1 MQYCRHLRAGE
12 LCKHTDP
19 MVEKPDTRSDEELM
33 AAYLDGDA
41 AAFRALFDRYA
52 AVLFRLARRR
62 LPTDDDARDVVQQT
76 LLQVHRARND
86 FRRDSRLRPW
96 LFTIAMNLVR
106 EHHRKSQRRREQS
119 LESAPESAEPATSP
133 DESESARERS
143 ARVRT
148 ALASLPDA
156 QREVIELHWFE
167 NSPYE
172 EIAMILGASVA
183 AVRVRAHRGYER
195 LREILPE
202 LE

>member
-1 MQYCRHLRAGE
+1 
-12 LCKHTDP
+12 

-33 AAYLDGDA
+33 AAYIDGEA
-41 AAFRALFDRYA
+41 AAFRILFDRHA
-52 AVLFRLARRR
+52 AVLYRLARRR
-62 LPTDDDARDVVQQT
+62 LSSDDDARDVVQQT
-76 LLQVHRARND
+76 LLQVHRARHD
-86 FRRDSRLRPW
+86 FRRGSRLRPW

-106 EHHRKSQRRREQS
+106 EHYRKYQRRKEQS
-119 LESAPESAEPATSP
+119 LDSAPPSAEPATEP
-133 DESESARERS
+133 EESERARERS
-143 ARVRT
+143 LRVRA

-172 EIAMILGASVA
+172 EIAMIVGASVA

-202 LE
+202 VE

>member
-1 MQYCRHLRAGE
+1 
-12 LCKHTDP
+12 

-33 AAYLDGDA
+33 AAYIDGDA
-41 AAFRALFDRYA
+41 VAFRTLFERHA
-52 AVLFRLARRR
+52 AVLYRLARRR
-62 LPTDDDARDVVQQT
+62 VPSDADARDIVQQT
-76 LLQVHRARND
+76 LLQLHRARND
-86 FRRDSRLRPW
+86 FRPGARLRPW

-106 EHHRKSQRRREQS
+106 EYYRKHQRRREQS
-119 LESAPESAEPATSP
+119 LESSPPSAEPVVEP
-133 DESESARERS
+133 EESELTRERS
-143 ARVRT
+143 ARVRA
-148 ALASLPDA
+148 ALAKLPDA

-172 EIAMILGASVA
+172 EIAVIVGASVA